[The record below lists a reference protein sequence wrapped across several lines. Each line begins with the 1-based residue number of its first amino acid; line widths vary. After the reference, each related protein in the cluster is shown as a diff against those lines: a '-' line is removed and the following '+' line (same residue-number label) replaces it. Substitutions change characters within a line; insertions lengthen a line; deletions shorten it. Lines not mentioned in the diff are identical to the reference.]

1 MFNPLVYDF
10 AGYKT
15 HFKNVTSGI
24 VICTWYFSK
33 FRGKIFLLS
42 SNLSRESVQVSSSEN
57 TDDIPI
63 STVDS
68 PSVVL
73 ELIHQLKIK
82 DVMTTVL
89 VTGEKKHTLR
99 HIQGLMRDNR
109 IAGIPIAE
117 ANHLV
122 GLVSTEDI
130 INALDKG
137 YIDNL
142 VEERMTKNVVHL
154 QDDMPLSFAIT
165 YLNKYRYGRFPVLNK
180 NNELVGILTSSDVI
194 RNLLIEMNREV
205 QRLEKLH
212 KGTESGSSSA
222 FSEMEF
228 TTAPFDFELAGKAST
243 EIKKALKQRN
253 FDPKFIRRVAIA
265 CYELEINQVVHS
277 SGGVMR
283 CSIMPDKVIITA
295 IDTGPGIEDV
305 NKALEEGFS
314 TANEQVRSLGFGA
327 GMGLANTKRVSDEFS
342 INSALG
348 KGTTVHSVVFV
359 NSPKDEK

>member
-1 MFNPLVYDF
+1 MSDTEQL
-10 AGYKT
+10 
-15 HFKNVTSGI
+15 
-24 VICTWYFSK
+24 
-33 FRGKIFLLS
+33 
-42 SNLSRESVQVSSSEN
+42 Q
-57 TDDIPI
+57 DIPI

-82 DVMTTVL
+82 DVMTSTL
-89 VTGEKKHTLR
+89 LTGEKSQTMR
-99 HIQGLMRDNR
+99 HIQALMRENK
-109 IAGIPIAE
+109 ITGVPIVE
-117 ANHLV
+117 GKVLV

-137 YIDNL
+137 YIDSL
-142 VEERMTKNVVHL
+142 VGDKMTKNVIHL

-180 NNELVGILTSSDVI
+180 DNEIVGILTSTDVI

-205 QRLEKLH
+205 LRLEKLQ
-212 KGTESGSSSA
+212 KSSGAAVPST

-228 TTAPFDFELAGKAST
+228 ATAHYNFELAGRAST

-253 FDPKFIRRVAIA
+253 FDPKLIRRVAIA

-277 SGGVMR
+277 NGGIMR
-283 CSIMPDKVIITA
+283 CSILPDKVIITA
-295 IDTGPGIEDV
+295 ADTGPGIADV
-305 NKALEEGFS
+305 NQALKEGYS
-314 TANEQVRSLGFGA
+314 TANEYIRSLGFGA
-327 GMGLANTKRVSDEFS
+327 GMGLANTKRVSDDFS

-348 KGTTVHSVVFV
+348 SGTTVRSVVFV
-359 NSPKDEK
+359 NSTKDEN